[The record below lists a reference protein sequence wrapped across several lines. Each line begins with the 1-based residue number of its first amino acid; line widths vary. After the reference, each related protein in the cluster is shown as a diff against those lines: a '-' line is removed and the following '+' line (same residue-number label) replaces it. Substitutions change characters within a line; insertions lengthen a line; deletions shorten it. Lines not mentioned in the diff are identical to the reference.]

1 MEICKA
7 FDNLPWILRV
17 ILLIVFG
24 WIISPVYRILRCTGS
39 KNTTTL
45 VVGLLGLLTG
55 IGNVILEICDVV
67 TTILGGKISVFAD

>member
-24 WIISPVYRILRCTGS
+24 WIISPVYRILRWTGS

>member
-1 MEICKA
+1 MTKM
-7 FDNLPWILRV
+7 FNDLPWIARLL
-17 ILLIVFG
+17 LLIFLG
-24 WIISPVYRILRCTGS
+24 WIISPVYRILRWTES

-45 VVGLLGLLTG
+45 VVGLLGLFTG